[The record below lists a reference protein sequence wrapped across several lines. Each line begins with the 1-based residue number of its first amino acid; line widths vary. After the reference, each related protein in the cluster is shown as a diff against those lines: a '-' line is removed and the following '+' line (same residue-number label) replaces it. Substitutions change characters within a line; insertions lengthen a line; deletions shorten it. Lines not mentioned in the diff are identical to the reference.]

1 MASTGLEQ
9 LRSLQNQLNTL
20 IDDYAQAESKSPLFG
35 LNEVGKEVSLEPQ
48 DPQLAKLATTLNQ
61 MQAVVL
67 GDKLPFQ
74 RAFEFH
80 VIGCLNVAVDAHV
93 EEFLREA
100 WNRGVKS
107 LSSDE
112 LAKPTGIDANKL
124 ARCLRLLAS
133 YHIFTESETNVF
145 SRNRCSA
152 SLDSGVSV
160 EELVKDP
167 LAKYSSERGGIGAI
181 IGHFAQE
188 GMRSDSYM
196 SESLLSSTGPRDYG
210 FSRAY
215 DGQKIWEYFARD
227 ENESKRKRFHC
238 GTGAMFKYLN
248 REESVLLGFP
258 WASLP
263 EGSTICDVAGR
274 TGNVSLEIAQA
285 VPHLEFVV
293 QDQESIIKAHAIPY
307 WEAPERQAYK
317 ERVKLVVHDF
327 FDPQPTKGAAVYLI
341 RMALHGF
348 NDDQVTQV
356 LSNFAAAADQSS
368 KLIII
373 EGVYESLATPG
384 VYPPSTATPYLL
396 DLQMLSI
403 INVRER
409 LEAQYVSLAGRAGW
423 KHVKTWKTG
432 KDGQD
437 GIFRHYEFALQ

>member
-20 IDDYAQAESKSPLFG
+20 IDGYAQAETKSPLFG
-35 LNEVGKEVSLEPQ
+35 LNDVGKEVSLKPQ
-48 DPQLAKLATTLNQ
+48 DPQLAQLASTLNQ

-80 VIGCLNVAVDAHV
+80 VIGCLNVVVDAHV
-93 EEFLREA
+93 EESLREA
-100 WNRGVKS
+100 WDRGVKS
-107 LSSDE
+107 LHAEE

-124 ARCLRLLAS
+124 A
-133 YHIFTESETNVF
+133 
-145 SRNRCSA
+145 

-160 EELVKDP
+160 EELIKDP
-167 LAKYSSERGGIGAI
+167 LAKYSSQQGGIGAI

-196 SESLLSSTGPRDYG
+196 SESLLSSNGPRDYG
-210 FSRAY
+210 FSRAF
-215 DGQKIWEYFARD
+215 DNQKIWEYFARE

-238 GTGAMFKYLN
+238 GTGAMFKYLD
-248 REESVLLGFP
+248 REESVLLGEFAPFNFSLSGSDSFRRAGFP

-263 EGSTICDVAGR
+263 EGSTVCDVAGR
-274 TGNVSLEIAQA
+274 TGNISLEIAQA
-285 VPHLEFVV
+285 VPHLDFVV
-293 QDQESIIKAHAIPY
+293 QDVESIIEAHAIPY
-307 WEAPERQAYK
+307 WEAPERQSYK
-317 ERVKLVVHDF
+317 ERIKLVAHDF

-348 NDDQVTQV
+348 NDEQVTQV
-356 LSNFAAAADQSS
+356 LSNFAAAATTSS
-368 KLIII
+368 KLVII
-373 EGVYESLATPG
+373 EAAYESLATPG
-384 VYPPSTATPYLL
+384 AYPPSSATPYLL

-409 LEAQYVSLAGRAGW
+409 LEEQYVSLAQRAGW

-432 KDGQD
+432 KDGHD